1 MADLRPLSLPPGS
14 SVKVI
19 SDSDA
24 VIAGQGVVVAEQS
37 TAPSTPATG
46 YGMIYA
52 KSDGKVY
59 FKNDAGA
66 EVLLSRTITHST
78 SPPSGG
84 SDGDIH
90 LQIL

>member
-14 SVKVI
+14 SIKVVT
-19 SDSDA
+19 DSDA
-24 VIAGQGVVVAEQS
+24 VVAGQGVVVAEQS
-37 TAPSTPATG
+37 TAPSTPAAG
-46 YGMIYA
+46 YGVIYA

-59 FKNDAGA
+59 FKNDAGV
-66 EVLLSRTITHST
+66 EILLSRTITHSS

-90 LQIL
+90 LQII